1 MVQQDKGVAMQTNLI
16 NGGDLAAHALLYG
29 PPSNTLLNYVNHG
42 IDTAMDILGT
52 GSQRFIDASKALYNK
67 FNSSQ
72 VINAAKSLVYNLGGH
87 RSELVL
93 QCIREEENFNPNLL
107 MQRYIMANP
116 VVGEKHRRNMCAGYP
131 ETYFDMEP
139 GVYGKDRAEYRQVMD
154 GILTHDKDGEGF
166 INHYSDGTELEE
178 LPEIDKFAILRTWD
192 TVANLIAC
200 GKDPT
205 DLE

>member
-1 MVQQDKGVAMQTNLI
+1 
-16 NGGDLAAHALLYG
+16 
-29 PPSNTLLNYVNHG
+29 
-42 IDTAMDILGT
+42 
-52 GSQRFIDASKALYNK
+52 
-67 FNSSQ
+67 
-72 VINAAKSLVYNLGGH
+72 
-87 RSELVL
+87 
-93 QCIREEENFNPNLL
+93 
-107 MQRYIMANP
+107 
-116 VVGEKHRRNMCAGYP
+116 
-131 ETYFDMEP
+131 MEP